1 MAIRK
6 TEKAISELKSRLIKR
21 FGPDTATY
29 LFGSVARGD
38 SGPLSDIDILVLVP
52 GRINNSIEE
61 EVFSLAYDVE
71 LEFNVVFGI
80 VVYSKKFWNSK
91 VASYM
96 PLYINIKNEGVVL

>member
-1 MAIRK
+1 MATRK
-6 TEKAISELKSRLIKR
+6 TEEAISELKRRLIDR
-21 FGPDTATY
+21 FGPESETY
-29 LFGSVARGD
+29 LFGSVARGE

-52 GRINNSIEE
+52 GEVNNSLEE

-96 PLYINIKNEGVVL
+96 PLYINIKNEGVAL